1 MNTKF
6 VLLAKRAFSHILE
19 DMNSKNFRLL
29 RTIRETSEFQLPT
42 PPPPHKSS
50 LKSVP
55 ELYMHLR
62 LQFSGYMPLLQYMC
76 CQMYISLKN
85 IREFQKDFL
94 KEKHLGFSKNLCWSY
109 RQLIVDSVFNWLREP
124 RRGQKYNSKIEYF
137 DSRDLVLK
145 YL

>member
-1 MNTKF
+1 
-6 VLLAKRAFSHILE
+6 
-19 DMNSKNFRLL
+19 
-29 RTIRETSEFQLPT
+29 
-42 PPPPHKSS
+42 
-50 LKSVP
+50 
-55 ELYMHLR
+55 
-62 LQFSGYMPLLQYMC
+62 MC

-94 KEKHLGFSKNLCWSY
+94 KEKHLGVSKNLCWSY

-124 RRGQKYNSKIEYF
+124 RRSQKYNSKIEYF